1 MLSSSFH
8 CSLDTDGKV
17 DCSVIALG
25 DPLFGFSFAVMVADL
40 ASSVAKKTADCATGG
55 AAFVRALS
63 HHGNAE
69 AN

>member
-1 MLSSSFH
+1 MERLIVVLLPWTTL
-8 CSLDTDGKV
+8 SLDFH
-17 DCSVIALG
+17 L
-25 DPLFGFSFAVMVADL
+25 LLVADL
-40 ASSVAKKTADCATGG
+40 ASSVAKKTADCETGG